1 MDNMKRRKFLKSV
14 GSTAVGLAALPV
26 VIKSGQF
33 KPEPEPEPELKEEI
47 PRHESASPCGDPDHE
62 TIVSQA
68 TFEPICKQCTFDL
81 VQRDIVSKRYIREV
95 LGINV

>member
-1 MDNMKRRKFLKSV
+1 MGNMKRRKFLKSV

-26 VIKSGQF
+26 AIKSGQF
-33 KPEPEPEPELKEEI
+33 QPEPEPELEEEI
-47 PRHESASPCGDPDHE
+47 PRHESASPCGDPEHE